1 MNVFY
6 FRKMVDHLDQEHL
19 DTVMFQEMVEMF
31 NEPNASGYKI
41 IDAKRDA
48 LYTLQ
53 SFLIGVRLTL

>member
-1 MNVFY
+1 
-6 FRKMVDHLDQEHL
+6 MVDHLDQEHL

-53 SFLIGVRLTL
+53 YFLIGVRLTL